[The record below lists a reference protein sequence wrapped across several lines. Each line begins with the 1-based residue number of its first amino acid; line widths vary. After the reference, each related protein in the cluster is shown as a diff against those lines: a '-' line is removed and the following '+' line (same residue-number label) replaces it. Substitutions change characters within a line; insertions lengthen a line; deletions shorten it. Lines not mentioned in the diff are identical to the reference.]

1 MMSTG
6 PGAGKAATGVPEA
19 MASRITM
26 PKVSVS
32 EGKTNTSAPAK

>member
-6 PGAGKAATGVPEA
+6 PGAEKAATGVPDA
-19 MASRITM
+19 IASSSTR

-32 EGKTNTSAPAK
+32 EGKTKTSAPAK